1 MVSLKALC
9 ALLIF
14 KLPPPIQEQLTEQ
27 YIFLGGEG
35 GGGRIQEGGR
45 GMSRITG
52 RSIKLLK

>member
-35 GGGRIQEGGR
+35 GGEESKREEAECLVLHVEV
-45 GMSRITG
+45 S
-52 RSIKLLK
+52 SY